1 MNNVNGH
8 LGHGIFRT
16 VFKGIRGAKHSPEL
30 NIVVF
35 VDVVE
40 KFYHKL
46 QLRVLQV
53 VWVEAIKVALV
64 QLFVLLPSIEL
75 KKEKMLLLPN
85 MTSAHWIL

>member
-16 VFKGIRGAKHSPEL
+16 VFKGIRGAKHAPEL

-46 QLRVLQV
+46 QLRSLQV
-53 VWVEAIKVALV
+53 LFVKALKVALV
-64 QLFVLLPSIEL
+64 QFFVLLPLIEL
-75 KKEKMLLLPN
+75 KKN
-85 MTSAHWIL
+85 